1 MAGLEKSVL
10 RLVLQWQQV
19 EEQLESSGLVLDCWQ
34 LYIQRRA
41 PLVAQ
46 KVKSLPAMQETWV
59 RSLGRGRS
67 AGEGNGNPLQYPW
80 LENSMDRGAW
90 RATVHGV
97 AKESDTTEQL
107 NNSKSEKETGP

>member
-34 LYIQRRA
+34 LYIQRQA

-107 NNSKSEKETGP
+107 NNSKSEEETGP